1 MSSGVFKGNASGTG
15 VVTLETP
22 NTNTDI
28 TIALPARA
36 GNLMMDGPA
45 FSASQ
50 TTQQSI
56 SSGTNTKV
64 QFQTKAFDTANCFST
79 STYRFTPNVA
89 GYYQVNG
96 AVAFTNFISPATIV
110 QLSKNGSEFFRGQ
123 RVNTAT
129 SEQVTVVMSCL
140 LYLNGSTDYIEL
152 YCYQGSGSSQN
163 IENNP
168 AGTNTWFNAA
178 LVRGA

>member
-1 MSSGVFKGNASGTG
+1 MSIILQGSTSGSI
-15 VVTLETP
+15 TLQEP
-22 NTNTDI
+22 AVAGTNTV
-28 TIALPARA
+28 TIPART
-36 GNLMMDGPA
+36 GNIMLDGPA

-56 SSGTNTKV
+56 SNGTNTKV
-64 QFQTKAFDTANCFST
+64 QFQTEAFDTANCFST

-96 AVAFTNFISPATIV
+96 AVAFTNFISPATFV
-110 QLSKNGSEFFRGQ
+110 QLWKNGSEFFRGQ
-123 RVNTAT
+123 RINTT
-129 SEQVTVVMSCL
+129 TGEQVTVVMSCL

>member
-1 MSSGVFKGNASGTG
+1 MSLILTGNTS
-15 VVTLETP
+15 
-22 NTNTDI
+22 NI
-28 TIALPARA
+28 TIDSTSGITFPNATLQTVAA
-36 GNLMMDGPA
+36 QTGPA

-56 SSGTNTKV
+56 PNGTNTKV
-64 QFQTKAFDTANCFST
+64 QLQTKAFDTANCFST

-96 AVAFTNFISPATIV
+96 AVAFVNFISPATFIQV
-110 QLSKNGSEFFRGQ
+110 WKNGSEFFRGQ
-123 RVNTAT
+123 RINTT
-129 SEQVTVVMSCL
+129 TGEQVSVVMSCL

-178 LVRGA
+178 LVRVA